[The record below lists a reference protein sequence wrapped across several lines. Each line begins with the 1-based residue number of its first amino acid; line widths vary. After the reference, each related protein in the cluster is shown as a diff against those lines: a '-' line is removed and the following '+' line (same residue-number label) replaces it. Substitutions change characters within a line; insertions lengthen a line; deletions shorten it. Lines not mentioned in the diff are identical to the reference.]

1 MLNPQ
6 EKQIVEAGTAAG
18 MSREQIMQGVAKYR
32 EQSRLSGPAGI
43 PTPTKD
49 FRSPVAKG
57 VDAVKSFGADAFG
70 DFKDIGED
78 ALDQFGQAGKNIVKS
93 ATDDNKTVPEKVVN
107 IGSEIFRRGGRF
119 IGSTYLN
126 MAKMLLP
133 QSWEDKIKEVGAG
146 TVEEVKKYHNEFIE
160 ENKDDPSVQKFQEV
174 VQRYQTDPK
183 FKEQVDNAGG
193 FVEGL
198 AEILGTKKI
207 TPKTDVGTALSKVR
221 TLEPEFDVPY
231 FREAETA
238 VSDAIEK
245 MRTFRNAPEEVQV
258 KVPEEAPD
266 ILPETKTEFRN
277 ELVNNISVNITN
289 KTDQDVVI
297 QRLDKLIEQ
306 GEFQKAADEAKRAS
320 EAAGGTV
327 PITQKIVD
335 SVINLGQKTAQK
347 YRDLTDGVTD
357 RISQNLDRQ
366 ALTENATL
374 EVPAVEANIGQM
386 YINAVSPGVK
396 GKKQTVEGF
405 NASTQ
410 QAVQAVRNITN
421 NKSDLKFR
429 DLETNEFIEGE
440 LPTNLWE
447 FGGAITNRKA
457 EVYKEVLESIGE
469 AADQPVD
476 TQRIVSAMEEI
487 VDDPVYAGFPQIQ
500 NRAKN
505 TLSQYMMNDYTPNQI
520 ERLIQLE
527 NDRLQAFYR
536 GNGTQADAIVSAI
549 VVNNLR
555 DMLDE
560 AVEAA
565 GGEAVRELKREY
577 GALKSIERDVVH
589 RGIHNAQARK
599 AGMVDMANIRN
610 IGDFA
615 QGMAGDVSALGRSA
629 AEIAGQGFIKA
640 LNDRDALIKRMF
652 LVADQ
657 TYSKIPNE

>member
-18 MSREQIMQGVAKYR
+18 MSKQQIMQGIAKYR
-32 EQSRLSGPAGI
+32 EQSRLSGPTAPI
-43 PTPTKD
+43 VTKD

-57 VDAVKSFGADAFG
+57 VQAVKEFGVDALG

-78 ALDQFGQAGKNIVKS
+78 ATEQFDTAGKNIVKS
-93 ATDDNKTVPEKVVN
+93 VTDEKKTVPEKIVN
-107 IGSEIFRRGGRF
+107 VGSEMFRRGGRF
-119 IGSTYLN
+119 IGSAYLN
-126 MAKMLLP
+126 LAKMILP
-133 QSWEDKIKEVGAG
+133 QSWEDKIKEAG
-146 TVEEVKKYHNEFIE
+146 VSTVEDVKKYHNQFIE
-160 ENKDDPSVQKFQEV
+160 ENKDDPAVQKFQEV

-183 FKEQVDNAGG
+183 FKEQVDNASG

-207 TPKTDVGTALSKVR
+207 TPKTDVSTAVSKVR

-238 VSDAIEK
+238 VTDAIDK
-245 MRTFRNAPEEVQV
+245 FKAFRNAPKEIDV

-277 ELVNNISVNITN
+277 ELINNISVNVTN
-289 KTDQDVVI
+289 KTDQEAVI
-297 QRLDKLIEQ
+297 SRLDKLIEQ

-320 EAAGGTV
+320 EVAGGTV
-327 PITQKIVD
+327 PITQKVID
-335 SVINLGQKTAQK
+335 TAINLGQKTAQK

-357 RISQNLDRQ
+357 RIAQNLDRQ
-366 ALTENATL
+366 ALNENATL

-386 YINAVSPGVK
+386 YVNAVSPGVK

-405 NASTQ
+405 NAASQ
-410 QAVQAVRNITN
+410 QAVQAIRNITV
-421 NKSDLKFR
+421 NKKNLKFR
-429 DLETNEFIEGE
+429 DIETNEFIEGD

-447 FGGAITNRKA
+447 FGGAITNRKT

-469 AADQPVD
+469 AADQPID
-476 TQRIVSAMEEI
+476 TQRIISAMEDI
-487 VDDPVYAGFPQIQ
+487 VEDPVYAGFPQIQ
-500 NRAKN
+500 SRAKN
-505 TLSQYMMNDYTPNQI
+505 ALSQYMMNDYTPNQI

-536 GNGTQADAIVSAI
+536 GNGTQGDAVVSAI

-565 GGEAVRELKREY
+565 GGEAVRDLKREY

-599 AGMVDMANIRN
+599 AGMVDMTNIRN

-615 QGMAGDVSALGRSA
+615 QGMTGDLSALGRSA
-629 AEIAGQGFIKA
+629 AEIAGQGFVKA

-657 TYSKIPNE
+657 TYSRISNE